1 MRKIRN
7 LLNLLLTLFICI
19 NYNTNVESQDGNPY
33 IINFELEDRYNLQSW
48 SIVQDENQIMFFAN
62 RKGIL
67 TFDGIQWDLISIP
80 SFPLTMYR
88 HPIYNIVYIGCDN
101 NIGYMKRNEKGNY
114 EFKSIINGTTL
125 SDSINL
131 GFILE
136 LASYDDKLLVLSEQ
150 FISIFNIEDYTL
162 VNQIRVDSNTYFNNF
177 IQLKEKLLVNTQDNK
192 LYYYDNNALKPYSF
206 EILKDKGIILFE
218 ITYNSTSIL
227 GTSENKLYTFD
238 GLKLKEFK
246 IKDQEYLDESIL
258 LNGIAITDSTFA
270 VSTLIGGVLIINKNN
285 GETLFKVSYATG
297 LPDDEIF
304 ALGIDVH
311 KGLWL
316 SHDLG
321 ISRVDFSLP
330 IREYNSYP
338 GLEGNLLS
346 FTLYNNSVYVGTSES
361 VYSLSEIKDFS
372 EKEVT
377 IKIRPPVQKT
387 VIQKETVKVQP
398 KIKIEDRTPSKRKIS
413 KTKKFFKKLKEK
425 IEEPVKI
432 MALDEPVKKVKT
444 TRKRTHV
451 SYRKKKILELKSI
464 SHKYVKSEGL
474 EDKCKQLV
482 PFHNKLLVSGNNG
495 LYEISNKKVNTVIK
509 DKYILYI
516 EPSNS
521 DPYKVYVC
529 TSDGL
534 SILELINQ
542 TWNIQNIDAL
552 AEESIYSIV
561 EKDSLLWI
569 GTDNDLFQFN
579 IKSNNINYYPIN
591 NKYADPTY
599 VKEINDKIYA
609 FLPSKIL
616 AYNALK
622 DSMVF
627 DTKIIKELK
636 NDLTFINSQSNAFW
650 MFYKNNW
657 KALKYPDK
665 YNLKNNI
672 YLSLFEGI
680 ENIYIDYNK
689 NIWVI
694 DKENKLYKIIYSDG
708 SMYNPNLSI
717 FVNEI
722 KNQEGI
728 EFTIEDLVLDYK
740 NNSLKITL
748 SAPFY
753 IKEKAIQYQYF
764 VEGLM
769 KQWSDWG
776 SNSIINFPYIPPG
789 EYILHV
795 RAKNILGNISAEQ
808 TIGFFIK
815 KPFWQRGW
823 FYFLVGIIVLAFIV
837 FIVKLRERKLQRD
850 KQILEQKVKERTKT
864 IEEQKEEIL
873 AKNEEITQSIQ
884 YAKRIQTAVLPSVE
898 KMDKALPDYFVL
910 FRPRDIVSG
919 DFYWMAEKDDKVIIV
934 AADCTGHGVPGA
946 FMSMLG
952 VSFLNE
958 IVNKGAVNQANKILN
973 QLRAHVKD
981 TLSQTGKEGEA
992 KDGMDISLLMFDFK
1006 KKTVQYSGAYN
1017 PLYLIRKG
1025 ELIETKADKMP
1036 IGIHIAEK
1044 ESFSNNEIKL
1054 QKGDTLYIFSDG
1066 FIDQFGGDAGRKY
1079 MAKPFKRLLAE
1090 IQTSPMDEQKF
1101 ILNETF
1107 DTWRGKYNQIDDV
1120 IIIGIRV

>member
-1 MRKIRN
+1 MRKNHN
-7 LLNLLLTLFICI
+7 LLNLLLILIIYSTF
-19 NYNTNVESQDGNPY
+19 NTKVKSQDGNPY
-33 IINFELEDRYNLQSW
+33 IINFELDDRYNLQSW

-67 TFDGIQWDLISIP
+67 TFDGIQWDLISMP

-88 HPIYNIVYIGCDN
+88 HPMYNIVYVGCNN

-114 EFKSIINGTTL
+114 EFISIINDSTL
-125 SDSINL
+125 SDSTKL

-136 LASYDDKLLVLSEQ
+136 LASYNDKLLILSEQ
-150 FISIFNIEDYTL
+150 LLSIFNIEDYSLET
-162 VNQIRVDSNTYFNNF
+162 QIRVDSNTYFNNI
-177 IQLKEKLLVNTQDNK
+177 IQLKDKLLVNTQDNK
-192 LYYYDNNALKPYSF
+192 LYYYENEELKPYSF
-206 EILKDKGIILFE
+206 NMLKGKGIILFE
-218 ITYNSTSIL
+218 ITFDSTSIL
-227 GTSENKLYTFD
+227 GTSGNKLFTFD

-246 IKDQEYLDESIL
+246 IKDQEYLNESIL
-258 LNGIAITDSTFA
+258 LNGISITDSTFA

-285 GETLFKVSYATG
+285 GETSFKVSYATG

-304 ALGIDVH
+304 ALGKDTH
-311 KGLWL
+311 NGLWL

-361 VYSLSEIKDFS
+361 VYNLSEIKDFS
-372 EKEVT
+372 EKEITV
-377 IKIRPPVQKT
+377 KVQPPAQKT
-387 VIQKETVKVQP
+387 VIQKETVQAQP
-398 KIKIEDRTPSKRKIS
+398 KTVIEDETSSKKKKKKS
-413 KTKKFFKKLKEK
+413 KSFLTKLKEK

-432 MALDEPVKKVKT
+432 VASKEPSKSLT
-444 TRKRTHV
+444 TSRRSYV
-451 SYRKKKILELKSI
+451 SYKKKKILEIKSI
-464 SHKYVKSEGL
+464 SHKYVKIEGL

-495 LYEISNKKVNTVIK
+495 LYEISNNKVNSVIR
-509 DKYILYI
+509 DKYIHYI
-516 EPSNS
+516 EPSTLN
-521 DPYKVYVC
+521 PYKVFVC
-529 TSDGL
+529 ASDGL
-534 SILELINQ
+534 YILELKNQ
-542 TWNIQNIDAL
+542 TWSIQNIDAL
-552 AEESIYSIV
+552 TNESIYSV
-561 EKDSLLWI
+561 LEKDTLLWI
-569 GTDNDLFQFN
+569 GTDNDLYQFN
-579 IKSNNINYYPIN
+579 TLTNQINYYPIN

-599 VKEINDKIYA
+599 VKEIDDEIYA
-609 FLPSKIL
+609 FLPSKIFN
-616 AYNALK
+616 YNAEK
-622 DSMVF
+622 DSMIEN
-627 DTKIIKELK
+627 KKLIKELK
-636 NDLTFINSQSNAFW
+636 SDLTYINSQSNAFW
-650 MFYKNNW
+650 MLHKNVW
-657 KALKYPDK
+657 KALKHPDNF
-665 YNLKNNI
+665 NLQNNI

-694 DKENKLYKIIYSDG
+694 DKDNKLYKIIYSEG
-708 SMYNPNLSI
+708 SMYNPDLSI

-722 KNQEGI
+722 KNQEGV

-748 SAPFY
+748 AAPFY
-753 IKEKAIQYQYF
+753 IKENAIQYQYF

-789 EYILHV
+789 EYVLHV
-795 RAKNILGNISAEQ
+795 RAKNILGNVSSEQ
-808 TIGFFIK
+808 TVSFYIK

-823 FYFLVGIIVLAFIV
+823 FYLIVGIIVLALIV

-884 YAKRIQTAVLPSVE
+884 YAKRIQTAVLPSIE

-973 QLRAHVKD
+973 QLRASVKE

-1006 KKTVQYSGAYN
+1006 KKLVQYSGAYN
-1017 PLYLIRKG
+1017 PLYLVRNG
-1025 ELIETKADKMP
+1025 ELLETKADKMP

-1044 ESFSNNEIKL
+1044 DSFTNNEIKL

-1066 FIDQFGGDAGRKY
+1066 FIDQFGGDGGRKF
-1079 MAKPFKRLLAE
+1079 MAKPFKRLLTE

-1107 DTWRGKYNQIDDV
+1107 DNWRGKYNQIDDI